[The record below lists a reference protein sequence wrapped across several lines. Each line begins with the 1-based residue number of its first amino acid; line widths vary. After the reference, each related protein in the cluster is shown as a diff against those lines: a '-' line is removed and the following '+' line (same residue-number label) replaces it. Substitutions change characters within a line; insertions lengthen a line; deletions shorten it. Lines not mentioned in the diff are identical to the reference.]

1 MKTYLIMLS
10 IFVLMAAFQSNRK
23 EGDSLGATLEKEQK
37 SQNNVLDSSKTQ
49 QPFNDFFPI
58 ELGDYK
64 LIEVSESTLLSR
76 KITSAFYL
84 KGEDMKNNIEY
95 SLEDGNKK
103 GSSVVED
110 FERSYKYQNKGEGN
124 TEYIYKER
132 DGYKTIAFLQ
142 PEENRNEIRFIY
154 KQRFS
159 LVLEGTEQPD
169 KLWSYIKD
177 EDLKKLDSY

>member
-10 IFVLMAAFQSNRK
+10 VFVLMASCESNTK
-23 EGDSLGATLEKEQK
+23 EDNSLGATLEKEQK
-37 SQNNVLDSSKTQ
+37 SQNNILDSSKNQ
-49 QPFNDFFPI
+49 DQFSDFFPK

-76 KITSAFYL
+76 TITSAFYL
-84 KGEDMKNNIEY
+84 KGEDMKNNLEY
-95 SLEDGNKK
+95 SLEDGHKK
-103 GSSVVED
+103 GSSAVED

-124 TEYIYKER
+124 TAYIYKER

-142 PEENRNEIRFIY
+142 REENRNEIRFIY

-169 KLWSYIKD
+169 KLWSYIKE
-177 EDLKKLDSY
+177 EDLKKLDRY